1 MGDDERASVPSNAIL
16 TSRAFS
22 SFEELAAIAHSWNA
36 DFRQISSYE
45 GKHQVLQVMLDGV
58 LMSRARF
65 ECHVDQRGNAPR
77 NLRTFALLEE
87 DCEPMSWFGRRVGPD
102 ALLVFPT
109 HGEIEVFSR
118 PGFCNYAFSV
128 ATDDLAEFFERCGGP
143 DLNRVLGSEDT
154 VVPLA
159 PAHLQRLRTHLR
171 KISFTRSTLRR
182 SLALFDAYREKLFA
196 LLLEIFRSKAAAY
209 PSRDNQAQRQV
220 IRDVVAVA
228 ESFRDERLSLEDLCM
243 ALKVPERTLN
253 ETFKRELG
261 ISPAAFI
268 KGHRMFGA
276 HRDLWR
282 ANPSQVRVSDV
293 ANSRGFW
300 HMGQFAADYRRFFG
314 ELPRDTLKRC
324 SPPGSA

>member
-1 MGDDERASVPSNAIL
+1 
-16 TSRAFS
+16 
-22 SFEELAAIAHSWNA
+22 
-36 DFRQISSYE
+36 
-45 GKHQVLQVMLDGV
+45 MLDGV

-65 ECHVDQRGNAPR
+65 QCHVDQRGNAPR

-87 DCEPMSWFGRRVGPD
+87 DCQSMSWFGRRVGPE

-118 PGFCNYAFSV
+118 PGFCNHTFSV

-143 DLNRVLGSEDT
+143 DLERVLGPEDT
-154 VVPLA
+154 VLPLA

-171 KISFTRSTLRR
+171 KISFTRSTLLR
-182 SLALFDAYREKLFA
+182 SLALFDAYRDKLFA
-196 LLLEIFRSKAAAY
+196 LLLEIFRSEAAAH
-209 PSRDNQAQRQV
+209 PSRGNQARRQV
-220 IRDVVAVA
+220 IKDVVAVV
-228 ESFRDERLSLEDLCM
+228 ERCRDERVSLGNLCM
-243 ALKVPERTLN
+243 AVDVPERTLN
-253 ETFKRELG
+253 ETFRRELG

-268 KGHRMFGA
+268 KGRRMFGA

-282 ANPSQVRVSDV
+282 ANPSRVLVSDI
-293 ANSRGFW
+293 ANSWGFW

-314 ELPRDTLKRC
+314 ELPRNTLKRC